1 MEANQHLTVKALTK
15 YIKRKFDADPHL
27 KQAAVKGELSNVKH
41 HSSGHLYFTLKDD
54 HARIMAVMFAAS
66 AKSLTFRPENGM
78 EVILTGDVTV
88 YESSGQ
94 YQIYVKTMQQDGAGN
109 LFAAFEQLK
118 KKLEQEG
125 LFRPEAKRPIPA
137 YPASIAVITSPT
149 GAAIRDILTT
159 INRRY
164 PSVEVLIYP
173 ALVQGDRAA
182 ASIVGQLRKVNEEK
196 RADVIIAGRGG
207 GSIEEL
213 WAFNEEAVA
222 RAIRSS
228 AIPVISAV
236 GHETDFTIAD
246 FAADLRAPTPTAAA
260 EMAVPHIE
268 EVSERIRAKEKRLMR
283 AASEKIRSSRNRH
296 QAVLNSYIMRNPQAL
311 YRQQFERAD
320 RVHEQLIY
328 HTKLLV
334 DRKKTAVQH
343 ASSRL
348 LRTGPGPRIEF
359 EAAQLEKVKKHLYRL
374 AQSTINEKRSA
385 FQQNTAMLDALS
397 PLKVMERGYS
407 LIYSDN
413 ETIVK
418 TVHDV
423 KKDDR
428 IRIQMTD
435 GTIYAHVDSIG
446 GKKDG
451 N

>member
-1 MEANQHLTVKALTK
+1 MTVKALTK

-27 KQAAVKGELSNVKH
+27 KNMAVKGELSNVKH

-54 HARIMAVMFAAS
+54 SARIMAVMFAAS

-78 EVILTGDVTV
+78 EVILTGDVTI

-94 YQIYVKTMQQDGAGN
+94 YQMYVKTMQQDGAGN
-109 LFAAFEQLK
+109 LFAAFELLK

-125 LFRPEAKRPIPA
+125 LFRTDVKRSIPA
-137 YPASIAVITSPT
+137 YPSSIAVVTSPT

-164 PSVEVLIYP
+164 PSAEVLIYP

-182 ASIVGQLRKVNEEK
+182 ASIVSQLEKANEDG
-196 RADVIIAGRGG
+196 RADIVIAGRGG

-228 AIPVISAV
+228 KIPVISAV

-246 FAADLRAPTPTAAA
+246 FVADLRAPTPTAAA

-268 EVSERIRAKEKRLMR
+268 EVSERIKAKENRLMR

-296 QAVLNSYIMRNPQAL
+296 QAILNAYVMRNPQAL

-320 RVHEQLIY
+320 RLQEQLI
-328 HTKLLV
+328 HRTKLLV

-343 ASSRL
+343 ASFRLSRM
-348 LRTGPGPRIEF
+348 GPGPRIEF
-359 EAAQLEKVKKHLYRL
+359 EAVQLEKIKKRL
-374 AQSTINEKRSA
+374 HWLTQSAVNEKKSA
-385 FQQNTAMLDALS
+385 FQQNIAMLDALS

-407 LIYSDN
+407 LIYSDD
-413 ETIVK
+413 EILIK
-418 TVHDV
+418 TVQDV
-423 KKDDR
+423 EKGDR
-428 IRIQMTD
+428 IRVQMTD
-435 GTIYAHVDSIG
+435 GTIHAHVDLIG
-446 GKKDG
+446 GKKDET
-451 N
+451 

>member
-1 MEANQHLTVKALTK
+1 MEPNRHLTVKALTK

-27 KQAAVKGELSNVKH
+27 KNMAVKGELSNVKH

-54 HARIMAVMFAAS
+54 SARIMSVMFAAS

-78 EVILTGDVTV
+78 EVILTGDVTI

-94 YQIYVKTMQQDGAGN
+94 YQMYVKTMQQDGAGN

-125 LFRPEAKRPIPA
+125 LFRTDVKRPIPA
-137 YPASIAVITSPT
+137 YPSSIAVVTSPT

-164 PSVEVLIYP
+164 PSAEVLIYP

-182 ASIVGQLRKVNEEK
+182 ASIVSQLQKINGDG
-196 RADVIIAGRGG
+196 RADVVIAGRGG

-228 AIPVISAV
+228 KIPVISAV

-268 EVSERIRAKEKRLMR
+268 EVSERIKTKENRLMR

-296 QAVLNSYIMRNPQAL
+296 QAILNAYVMRNPQAL

-320 RVHEQLIY
+320 RLHEQLIRQ
-328 HTKLLV
+328 TKSLV

-343 ASSRL
+343 ASFRLSRM
-348 LRTGPGPRIEF
+348 GPGPRIEF
-359 EAAQLEKVKKHLYRL
+359 ESAQLEKIKKRL
-374 AQSTINEKRSA
+374 HWLTQSAVNEKKSA
-385 FQQNTAMLDALS
+385 FQQNVAMLDALS

-407 LIYSDN
+407 LVYSDN
-413 ETIVK
+413 ETLIK
-418 TVHDV
+418 TVQEV
-423 KKDDR
+423 EKGDR
-428 IRIQMTD
+428 IRVQMTD
-435 GTIYAHVDSIG
+435 GTIYAHVGLIG
-446 GKKDG
+446 GEKDES
-451 N
+451 